1 MAKIRINKSSRYSK
15 MIMEN
20 GKTVFCA
27 LILIGLFCTNA
38 SMAQTSSY
46 SSHDNIESVVYQVEN
61 MKSEEIRTYNKWKN
75 AGIPEQTC
83 LAAIN
88 AARAQDNLIAAP
100 GTIIDIHY
108 LVHKDTV
115 ESLDG
120 LNDISIDLINSTP
133 KTIKEI
139 TFTFSFKGSGNKQ
152 LYDVK
157 TGDEYCVLKYENLKG
172 RAKSVQYKELTDGV
186 MQSFHSLKFD
196 NATYC
201 KPFYNKMATS
211 THLKSINI
219 KYDDN
224 TTSNKVAIFYNGMHG
239 DKSLY
244 DDGPLQPI
252 TALLTKTREKDSPE
266 ENTIDNKVYDVV
278 EEMPSFKGGPAA
290 LMKYLSDSIKYPI
303 VAKEN
308 GIQGR
313 VVVSFI
319 VEKDGSISNVSVVR
333 QVEPSLDMEAIR
345 IVQSMPKWNPGKQ
358 KGKVIRTKYNVP
370 VSFRLL

>member
-1 MAKIRINKSSRYSK
+1 
-15 MIMEN
+15 MEN

-88 AARAQDNLIAAP
+88 AAR
-100 GTIIDIHY
+100 
-108 LVHKDTV
+108 
-115 ESLDG
+115 
-120 LNDISIDLINSTP
+120 
-133 KTIKEI
+133 
-139 TFTFSFKGSGNKQ
+139 
-152 LYDVK
+152 
-157 TGDEYCVLKYENLKG
+157 
-172 RAKSVQYKELTDGV
+172 
-186 MQSFHSLKFD
+186 
-196 NATYC
+196 
-201 KPFYNKMATS
+201 
-211 THLKSINI
+211 
-219 KYDDN
+219 
-224 TTSNKVAIFYNGMHG
+224 
-239 DKSLY
+239 
-244 DDGPLQPI
+244 
-252 TALLTKTREKDSPE
+252 
-266 ENTIDNKVYDVV
+266 
-278 EEMPSFKGGPAA
+278 
-290 LMKYLSDSIKYPI
+290 MKYLSDSIKYPI

>member
-1 MAKIRINKSSRYSK
+1 
-15 MIMEN
+15 
-20 GKTVFCA
+20 
-27 LILIGLFCTNA
+27 
-38 SMAQTSSY
+38 MAQTSVY
-46 SSHDNIESVVYQVEN
+46 SSNDNVESAVYQVEN
-61 MKSEEIRTYNKWKN
+61 MKPDEIRTYNKWKN
-75 AGIPEQTC
+75 AGISEQTC

-100 GTIIDIHY
+100 STIIDIHY
-108 LVHKDTV
+108 LVHKDTT
-115 ESLDG
+115 EPLDG

-139 TFTFSFKGSGNKQ
+139 TFTFSFKGSYNKQ

-157 TGDEYCVLKYENLKG
+157 TGDKYCVLKYENLKG
-172 RAKSVQYKELTDGV
+172 RAKSVQYKELTDEV

-201 KPFYNKMATS
+201 KPFYNKMAES
-211 THLKSINI
+211 THLENVNI

-224 TTSNKVAIFYNGMHG
+224 TTSNKVAIFYKGMLG

-252 TALLTKTREKDSPE
+252 TALQTKTREKDSPE
-266 ENTIDNKVYDVV
+266 GNAVDNQVYDVV
-278 EEMPSFKGGPAA
+278 EEMPSFKGGSVA
-290 LMKYLSDSIKYPI
+290 LMEYISDSMKYPI

-308 GIQGR
+308 GIQGH

-333 QVEPSLDMEAIR
+333 QVDPSLDREAKR
-345 IVQSMPKWNPGKQ
+345 VVKSMPRWNPGKQ
-358 KGKVIRTKYNVP
+358 NGKAVRTAYRVP
-370 VSFRLL
+370 VSFRL